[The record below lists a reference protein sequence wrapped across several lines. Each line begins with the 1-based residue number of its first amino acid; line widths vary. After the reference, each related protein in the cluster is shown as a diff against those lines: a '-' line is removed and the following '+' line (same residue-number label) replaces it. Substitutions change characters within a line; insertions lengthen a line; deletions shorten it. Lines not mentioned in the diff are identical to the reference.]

1 MPLDATIQESTM
13 PRILVVD
20 DEPRILALMSGL
32 LTSNGYIVTTA
43 RDGLTAL
50 EQLGQK
56 TFDVILTDMRMPEM
70 DGMELYHNLRKQHIE
85 TPVVFLT
92 AYGTVESALE
102 AMRGGAFDYVSKP
115 FKVDE
120 LLTVVGRAVEH
131 GASAAQ
137 QVAEIAQKSTEYQ
150 FGRLIAGSPAMHR
163 VCEVI
168 QRVATTAT
176 TVLING
182 ESGTGKE
189 VVARIV
195 HEQSRRHDKPFV
207 AVNCAALPEP
217 LLESE
222 MFGHV
227 KGAFTGASADKP
239 GLFET
244 AEGGT
249 LFLDEISSLPLGLQ
263 GKLLRALQE
272 REVRRVGGT
281 RDIPVNVRVIAAS
294 NANLEQLVTAGAFR
308 ADLFYRLAV
317 IPVELPPL
325 RDRTDDILPLAY
337 HFIAQECRVENIPR
351 PRLNADAEAV
361 LMHYTWPGNVR
372 ELENAIRHAITFLE
386 GEEITPEVLPARIVS
401 RAAVP
406 EDGPVLAKG
415 HAGAS
420 LKAFLRQKE
429 KEYLEQMM
437 STTGGDK
444 EEAAKRLQISLTSL
458 YRKLPHGNSEQ

>member
-1 MPLDATIQESTM
+1 M

-32 LTSNGYIVTTA
+32 LTSNGYEVTTA

-56 TFDVILTDMRMPEM
+56 KFDVILTDMRMPEM
-70 DGMELYHNLRKQHIE
+70 DGLELYRNIRKQHIE

-92 AYGTVESALE
+92 AYGSVESALE

-120 LLTVVGRAVEH
+120 LLTVVQRAVEH
-131 GASAAQ
+131 GASTAQ
-137 QVAEIAQKSTEYQ
+137 QAAEIAQKSTEYQ
-150 FGRLIAGSPAMHR
+150 FGRLIAGSPAMAR

-168 QRVATTAT
+168 QRVASTST

-189 VVARIV
+189 VVAHII
-195 HEQSRRHDKPFV
+195 HDQSRRRDKPFV
-207 AVNCAALPEP
+207 AVNCAALPEQ

-227 KGAFTGASADKP
+227 KGAFTGATADKP

-249 LFLDEISSLPLGLQ
+249 LFLDEISSLPVGLQ

-272 REVRRVGGT
+272 REIRRVGGT
-281 RDIPVNVRVIAAS
+281 KDVSVNVRVIAAT
-294 NANLEQLVTAGAFR
+294 NANLDKLVAAGEFR

-317 IPVELPPL
+317 IPVDLPPL
-325 RDRTDDILPLAY
+325 RERTEDVLPLAY
-337 HFIAQECRVENIPR
+337 HFVAQECQAENLPR
-351 PRLNADAEAV
+351 PRISAEAESI
-361 LMHYTWPGNVR
+361 LTHYAWPGNVR

-386 GEEITPEVLPARIVS
+386 GDEITPEVLPSRIVS
-401 RAAVP
+401 RAEVP
-406 EDGPVLAKG
+406 EGAPTAPGSV

-437 STTGGDK
+437 SATGGDK

-458 YRKLPHGNSEQ
+458 YRKLPHE